1 MPITDLTR
9 EDRARW
15 RELLTTESSGR
26 GPLLLF
32 VFMACC
38 FFLPFAEH
46 NFVSLTA
53 LALGL
58 LAFYFVRRSLLSLF
72 GVILPCLFL
81 YVVLGSAL
89 LPAVFLALILGGA
102 AGILLPTCFP
112 VRQRALRVLILPLAV
127 APLYPAAL
135 LLGGDPWRAL
145 LVLLPLPL
153 AVCGHVLLRRCTG
166 FTRSV
171 CMMTATLAATLF
183 AAGVITLLV
192 MGVRQQNPVVFAGD
206 LLRDGTVRMLT
217 EARDAL
223 AEAGISGEAAIDLT
237 DVAIEN
243 TAVSLVNTTPALFLI
258 VCTVTCFYLWRTL
271 LSCLLL
277 FGTLPKLPLRL
288 YAFTVSATS
297 AILFIAAFLVG
308 VFANYD
314 HPTLAGTVA
323 GNLSLVLEP
332 PLALVGVTSLSRRGA
347 ARSCLSVLLLLGL
360 FYIFLTNLRTGLAI
374 AALYG
379 ALNVIVARFFPAP
392 DNDHQGG
399 ES

>member
-1 MPITDLTR
+1 MPTFDLTR

-15 RELLTTESSGR
+15 RELLTTEQNGR

-38 FFLPFAEH
+38 FYLPFAE
-46 NFVSLTA
+46 NRYVSL

-58 LAFYFVRRSLLSLF
+58 GLLGFYFVRRSLASLF
-72 GVILPCLFL
+72 GVVLPCLFL
-81 YVVLGSAL
+81 YLVLGSAL
-89 LPAVFLALILGGA
+89 LPAVFLSLILGCA
-102 AGILLPTCFP
+102 AGVLLPTCFP
-112 VRQRALRVLILPLAV
+112 AKQRVLRWLILPLAV

-135 LLGGDPWRAL
+135 LIGGDPWRAL
-145 LVLLPLPL
+145 LVLLPLPT
-153 AVCGHVLLRRCTG
+153 AICGHILLSRCTG

-171 CMMTATLAATLF
+171 CVLTATLAATLF
-183 AAGVITLLV
+183 AAGVVTLLT
-192 MGVRQQNPVVFAGD
+192 MGVRTNPVTYAGD

-223 AEAGISGEAAIDLT
+223 AEAGLSGEMAANLT
-237 DVAIEN
+237 DVSIEN

-258 VCTVTCFYLWRTL
+258 ACTVICFYLWRTL
-271 LSCLLL
+271 LSALLL

-288 YAFTVSATS
+288 MAFTVSATS

-308 VFANYD
+308 VFADYEGT
-314 HPTLAGTVA
+314 TLAGA
-323 GNLSLVLEP
+323 AASNLALVLEP

-347 ARSCLSVLLLLGL
+347 ARSCLSLLLLLGL
-360 FYIFLTNLRTGLAI
+360 VYIFLTNLRTGLTL
-374 AALYG
+374 AAFYG
-379 ALNVIVARFFPAP
+379 ALNVLLARFFPAP